1 MDLSPDIII
10 IYMHIKKY
18 LLVTLSLLVCV
29 LAMAEPISSKKAL
42 EIATSY
48 LAKSGASRRAASQM
62 SVQPF
67 QTDCQGNPLMYAV
80 NNGGDGYVIVSG
92 DDRMRQVLG
101 YSNSGKLDIADMP
114 ENMRYWLQCLGAD
127 MQLLIDAGY
136 QPQAVD
142 SRRAASD
149 VKKEITQMLPC
160 QWNQEEPYNDF
171 CPMDGED
178 PSMTGCVATAMAQL
192 LYYHKKVRQAQIPEQ
207 PLQDTKAYE
216 GDRGISVPALKASEY
231 NIDWDQL
238 IDNYTA
244 QGVTP
249 TKAQKEN
256 VAKLMFFCGATVYM
270 DYNSDVSLAWDSNL
284 APALINYF
292 GFSKATRYVTRSSYT
307 EQQWTDLIYNELKN
321 NRPVLLGASDNTG
334 GHEFV
339 IDGYN
344 GNELFHIN
352 WGWGG
357 QSDNYFALS
366 VLNSNENFP
375 IGARESTAGY
385 SIGQGAVINAEFG
398 GTAEAADRMVFISSE
413 IADNRMIV
421 TLANKTGV
429 TNTFDYSFAYKNQK
443 TGVTGVLQ
451 GKRQEIGDGIS
462 ITHSCPLTT
471 PDVSYANSTVIYYPV
486 SRIASTEQWLTVTD
500 LEQRYFKASYDAE
513 GKLTLTCYPTDNITA
528 NINVDGD
535 LYVGNEQKVK
545 VAFKNTGDERQLN
558 VYFWIKDDED
568 YFKKTDSEDLKY
580 EYSAGITALK
590 DATHVEVATFTPT
603 KVGTYYVLITR
614 DAVGREPFEN
624 GNSQFTV
631 KADPYTVNGLAFSEF
646 NPKGLQSTDVKNGNI
661 VQEVYAP
668 SISPETF
675 VLVNASDKDIIDA
688 KVTFK
693 VWKKEGDTWTEK
705 PFSEIYKPVT
715 LSSNEKVRCKGWE
728 FVKGTGVYRLELL
741 CNGTVTDTRYIN
753 TYEAYTVVD
762 ATGRLTPIKYTS
774 GAIAA
779 PADATALIIENM
791 ISNNVTVTPNEN
803 PNTLYYLGEG
813 MTATGLDDK
822 NVINYNQAATITL
835 QDGTNFCVPYDFTAQ
850 SISFKR
856 SFQTGWTTL
865 MVPFEVTTIPE
876 GLSAYEFVTED
887 GSEVT
892 FKQLSKLSAF
902 EACLVRVDAAK
913 EFTFSA
919 TNQKVWSNYMDA
931 ATAKNFKFIGVT
943 SKPAYEKAYMLSA
956 DGSKFEMSDAPAY
969 QSFRGCFVPTY
980 GASYMPEALTI
991 KGTPTGIKTV
1001 QTSGAKT
1008 DDGYYNLAGQRV
1020 GADYKGIVIHNGKK
1034 MLKK

>member
-1 MDLSPDIII
+1 M
-10 IYMHIKKY
+10 KKY

-48 LAKSGASRRAASQM
+48 LAKSGASRRAATQM

-67 QTDCQGNPLMYAV
+67 QTDRQGNPLMYAV

-101 YSNSGKLDIADMP
+101 YSNSGSLDLAHMP
-114 ENMRYWLQCLGAD
+114 ENMRFWLQSLAAD

-142 SRRAASD
+142 SRRAASA
-149 VKKEITQMLPC
+149 VKTEIKKTILPC
-160 QWNQEEPYNDF
+160 QWNQQEPYNDY
-171 CPMDGED
+171 CPLEGDD
-178 PSMTGCVATAMAQL
+178 RTLTGCVATAMAQL

-207 PLQDTKAYE
+207 PLQDTKAYK
-216 GDRGISVPALKASEY
+216 GDRGIEVGVLKAEDY
-231 NIDWDQL
+231 KIDWNEL

-244 QGVTP
+244 KGVTP
-249 TKAQKEN
+249 TDAQKKN
-256 VAKLMFFCGATVYM
+256 VAKLMFFCGATVEM
-270 DYNSDVSLAWDSNL
+270 DYDSGVSLAWDSNL
-284 APALINYF
+284 ASALINYF
-292 GFSKATRYVTRSSYT
+292 GFSKATRFVTRSSYT

-321 NRPVLLGASDNTG
+321 DRPVLLGASDNTG

-357 QSDNYFALS
+357 ADDGYFALS
-366 VLNSNENFP
+366 VLNTNENYP

-385 SIGQGAVINAEFG
+385 SMGQGAVINAEYG

-413 IADNRMIV
+413 VADNRMIV

-443 TGVTGVLQ
+443 TEATGVLQ
-451 GKRQEIGDGIS
+451 GKRQEIEDGIS
-462 ITHSCPLTT
+462 VIFSCPLTT
-471 PDVSYANSTVIYYPV
+471 PDVSYANSTVIFYPV
-486 SRIASTEQWLTVTD
+486 SRIAGTEQWLTVTD
-500 LEQRYFKASYDAE
+500 PVQRYFKASYDAE
-513 GKLTLTCYPTDNITA
+513 GKLTLTCYPTDNITT
-528 NINVDGD
+528 NINVDGN

-545 VAFKNTGDERQLN
+545 VAFTNTGDERQLN

-568 YFKKTDSEDLKY
+568 YFKKTDPEDLKY

-603 KVGTYYVLITR
+603 KVGTYYVFVSR
-614 DAVGREPFEN
+614 DNQGMKALGS
-624 GNSQFTV
+624 SQFTV
-631 KADPYTVNGLAFSEF
+631 KADPHTVNGLAFSEF
-646 NPKGLQSTDVKNGNI
+646 NPKGLQSTTVKDGNI

-668 SISPETF
+668 SIFPETF
-675 VLVNASDKDIIDA
+675 VLVNASDKDITDA

-705 PFSEIYKPVT
+705 PYSEIYKPVT
-715 LSSNEKVRCKGWE
+715 LPSNKQIRYKGWE
-728 FVKGTGVYRLELL
+728 FVKGTGEYRLELV
-741 CNGTVTDTRYIN
+741 CDGTVTDTRYIN
-753 TYEAYTVVD
+753 TYESYTVVD
-762 ATGRLTPIKYTS
+762 ATGRLIPTKYTS
-774 GAIAA
+774 GAITA
-779 PADATALIIENM
+779 PADAAALIIDNI
-791 ISNNVTVTPNEN
+791 ISDNVTVTPNAN

-813 MTATGLDDK
+813 MTATGLDGK
-822 NVINYNQAATITL
+822 NVINDNQATTITL
-835 QDGTNFCVPYDFTAQ
+835 QDGTNFCVPYEFTAQ
-850 SISFKR
+850 SINFKR

-876 GLSAYEFVTED
+876 GLTAYEFVSED

-902 EACLVRVDAAK
+902 EACLVRVDAAN
-913 EFTFSA
+913 EYNFTA
-919 TNQKVWSNYMDA
+919 TNQRLWSNYTDA
-931 ATAKNFKFIGVT
+931 ATALNFKFIGIS
-943 SKPAYEKAYMLSA
+943 SKPDYAKAYMLSA
-956 DGSKFEMSDAPAY
+956 DGSKFELSSTPAY

-980 GASYMPEALTI
+980 GATYLPATLTI
-991 KGTPTGIKTV
+991 KGIPTGIKTIKA
-1001 QTSGAKT
+1001 SDAKT
-1008 DDGYYNLAGQRV
+1008 DGVYYNLSGQRV

-1034 MLKK
+1034 MLRK